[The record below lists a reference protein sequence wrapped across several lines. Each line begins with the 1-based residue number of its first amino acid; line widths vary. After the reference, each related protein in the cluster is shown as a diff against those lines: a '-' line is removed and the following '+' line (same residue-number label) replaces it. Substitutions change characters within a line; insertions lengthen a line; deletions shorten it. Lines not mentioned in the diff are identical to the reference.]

1 MRFEELRKQAAAQHY
16 ALSQPWIASLLAR
29 HPDYDSIQCNPP
41 SRWQTD
47 RDGNLPRVTVTITS
61 GVYGSAEH
69 DIRELCDMCNSS
81 DWSFCKEV
89 FRRRVGDIEV
99 RFVLTGTQLLSD
111 DERALL
117 QGMGILTTETTTYRS
132 LVCKR

>member
-29 HPDYDSIQCNPP
+29 IPDYDDIQCNSLSPWRP
-41 SRWQTD
+41 D
-47 RDGNLPRVTVTITS
+47 RDGNLPRVTVIITS

-69 DIRELCDMCNSS
+69 DIRDLCDGVDSYY
-81 DWSFCKEV
+81 WSFCKEV

-99 RFVLTGTQLLSD
+99 RFLLTGAQLLSD

-117 QGMGILTTETTTYRS
+117 QGMGILTSETTTYRTLS
-132 LVCKR
+132 CKR

>member
-1 MRFEELRKQAAAQHY
+1 V
-16 ALSQPWIASLLAR
+16 I
-29 HPDYDSIQCNPP
+29 
-41 SRWQTD
+41 
-47 RDGNLPRVTVTITS
+47 ITS

-69 DIRELCDMCNSS
+69 DIRDLCDGVDSYY
-81 DWSFCKEV
+81 WSFCKEV

-99 RFVLTGTQLLSD
+99 RFLLTGAQLLSD

-117 QGMGILTTETTTYRS
+117 QGMGILTSETTTYRT